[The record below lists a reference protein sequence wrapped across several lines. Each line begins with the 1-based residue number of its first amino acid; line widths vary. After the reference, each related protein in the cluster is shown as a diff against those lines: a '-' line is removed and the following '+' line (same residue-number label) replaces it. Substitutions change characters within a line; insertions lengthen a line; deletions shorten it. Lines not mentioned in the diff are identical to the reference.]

1 MPSCIVISI
10 SVLILCFSQ
19 VPLPEK
25 ERVCVVYWYRLSAN
39 SKRCRLLWAS
49 RNKNEDVLR
58 RCKCVCSGNAHGLP
72 VGVVP
77 NKMSLLIPP
86 LIAQDAAAQNP
97 LPLTLKCRS
106 IEYTATA
113 ACSQH
118 TVRVCTSAQK
128 PGTDFPKI
136 SYSDCNVKY
145 ARGTENVLVGGTLL
159 TRQYLMRVSVSVS
172 ACDRSHAADK
182 L

>member
-97 LPLTLKCRS
+97 LPLTLKCR
-106 IEYTATA
+106 
-113 ACSQH
+113 
-118 TVRVCTSAQK
+118 VRVCTSAQK